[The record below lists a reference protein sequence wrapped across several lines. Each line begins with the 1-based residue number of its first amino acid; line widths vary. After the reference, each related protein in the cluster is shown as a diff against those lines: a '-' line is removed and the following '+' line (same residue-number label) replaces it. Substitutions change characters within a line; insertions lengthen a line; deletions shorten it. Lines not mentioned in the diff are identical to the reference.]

1 MEKQKM
7 FQTTNQL
14 GYGVFGY
21 SFSAWSFP
29 LIQSSSKVGFLI
41 LQLGTT
47 CQSPVM
53 ESTTTDNSLIIMT
66 WLVF

>member
-1 MEKQKM
+1 MKWKNKKCS
-7 FQTTNQL
+7 TNQL

-41 LQLGTT
+41 LQSAGNHL
-47 CQSPVM
+47 PVASHGIPQI
-53 ESTTTDNSLIIMT
+53 EK
-66 WLVF
+66 